1 MKKTWAKTAIRWT
14 VWPLLVVATFAT
26 VWYAYGDE
34 ILMSY
39 HVWRLENVSSA
50 GYEDIYRLAAIDK
63 KSVPFMLERL
73 RNGSDKQKDLSL
85 MFFNE
90 LRGSL
95 LCETDVLNV
104 VKAAEPLLY
113 HDDDRMLYSAA
124 GFMTRAARMTE
135 AEEGM
140 LKFLHRMVGRDRCSA
155 MQRVVVVRYVMNPA
169 ARRGDFS
176 LALAVAGANDPE
188 LREDAMRT
196 LTGAFSMGRRVDQA
210 RRDAVQMARKL
221 RKDGHPSVAGAA
233 VCALAASG
241 DESAMKAVAGLIRL
255 AMQGRGDFRLDFC
268 DDIIPPHFVGY
279 LVELLPH
286 ATENSWRRGL
296 CSAIERVGRLPYGF
310 FKDDPERVKA
320 WWKARESGQSP
331 N

>member
-1 MKKTWAKTAIRWT
+1 MKKTWAKTAIRWA
-14 VWPLLVVATFAT
+14 VWPLLVVATFDT
-26 VWYAYGDE
+26 VWFAYGDE
-34 ILMSY
+34 ILITY

-50 GYEDIYRLAAIDK
+50 GYADIYRLAAIDR

-90 LRGSL
+90 VRGSL
-95 LCETDVLNV
+95 LCETDVRNV

-113 HDDDRMLYSAA
+113 HDDDGMLYSAA
-124 GFMTRAARMTE
+124 GFMRRAWVIE
-135 AEEGM
+135 AEEAM

-155 MQRVVVVRYVMNPA
+155 MQRVVVAGWMDRA

-176 LALAVAGANDPE
+176 LALAVADANDPE

-196 LTGAFSMGRRVDQA
+196 LTEAFSMGRRVDQA

-221 RKDGHPSVAGAA
+221 RKDGQPSVAGAA

-241 DESAMKAVAGLIRL
+241 DESAMKTVAGLIRL
-255 AMQGRGDFRLDFC
+255 AMQGRGNFRLDFC
-268 DDIIPPHFVGY
+268 DDSIPPHFVGY

-286 ATENSWRRGL
+286 ATETWWRRGL
-296 CSAIERVGRLPYGF
+296 CRAIERVGRLPYEF
-310 FKDDPERVKA
+310 FKYDPERVKA
-320 WWKARESGQSP
+320 WWKARESGQGP